1 MKPTL
6 LLFLICCAAIE
17 STDFQASGSFNLA
30 SKPTN
35 IIYVLADD
43 LGYGD
48 LSVYGQKR
56 FQTPNLDR
64 MAREGTRFT
73 DFYAGSTVCAPSRC
87 ALMTG
92 KDMGHAY
99 IRGNGEIPLRDEDFT
114 LAEFMKRQG
123 YRTGVFGKWGLG
135 LADNSGS
142 PEKQGWDEFLGYAN
156 HVHAHH
162 FYTNNLWTIRDGK
175 TVKYPTDS
183 LTHSH
188 PLIME
193 SALDF
198 VKRNRATPFFL
209 YLAVTMPHAEVF
221 APTPESVAPF
231 ITPTGQSKFPETP
244 FVQKGGNYRSQP
256 NPKAN
261 FAGMVTHLDRD
272 MGRLMALLTELGI
285 ADNTVVMFTSDNG
298 PHKEGGA
305 DPDFFDSNG
314 PLRGIKRDLYEGG
327 IRVPF
332 IAWGKNVSKGRV
344 VAEPLANW
352 DVFPTVA
359 DLSGASK
366 ALPGD
371 LNGLSFAGLLQGK
384 TSLPKPHDYLYW
396 EFYER
401 GFDQAVRMG
410 NWKAVR
416 QRSLGNKTELFNLA
430 TDLGETTDVSA
441 QHPDIVEKAAK
452 TMEAA
457 RVKSD
462 MWPLKKE

>member
-1 MKPTL
+1 MKSYFSL
-6 LLFLICCAAIE
+6 LLTCLVALVVTGFRVTVIP
-17 STDFQASGSFNLA
+17 SQAK
-30 SKPTN
+30 KPTN

-48 LSVYGQKR
+48 LCVYGQKR

-64 MAREGTRFT
+64 MASEGTRFT

-99 IRGNGEIPLRDEDFT
+99 IRGNGEISLRDEDLT
-114 LAEFMKRQG
+114 LAEFMKKQG

-162 FYTNNLWTIRDGK
+162 FYTNNLWTIRDRK

-183 LTHSH
+183 LKHSH
-188 PLIME
+188 PLIMQ

-198 VKRNRATPFFL
+198 VKRNRTTPFFM
-209 YLAVTMPHAEVF
+209 YLAITMPHAEVF

-231 ITPTGQSKFPETP
+231 MSPDGQSKFPEIP

-285 ADNTVVMFTSDNG
+285 ADNTIVVFTSDNG

-332 IAWGKNVSKGRV
+332 IAWGKGVAKGRV
-344 VAEPLANW
+344 VNEPLANW
-352 DVFPTVA
+352 DIFPTVA
-359 DLSGASK
+359 DLTGSSK
-366 ALPGD
+366 ALPND
-371 LNGLSFAGLLQGK
+371 LNGLSFASLLHGQK
-384 TSLPKPHDYLYW
+384 SLPKPHRYLYW

-416 QRSLGNKTELFNLA
+416 QRSQGNQIELFNLA
-430 TDLGETTDVSA
+430 TDLGETTNVAA
-441 QHPDIVEKAAK
+441 QHPDIVAKAVK
-452 TMEAA
+452 TMETA
-457 RVKSD
+457 RIQTD
-462 MWPLKKE
+462 MWPLKK